1 MTLLLPL
8 LMLGVAVAADQPQ
21 PAGGDQRPVVST
33 IKTGTTPALA
43 IRRPF
48 TMSQSEN
55 PFVSGDHA
63 AKSVS
68 TSSQDDPR
76 KAETCF
82 TMRSYFF
89 EREDDQ
95 GMQFLGMTKCDPG
108 RAVTQKHV
116 RGVPRLIPA
125 N

>member
-8 LMLGVAVAADQPQ
+8 LMLGVAAADQPQ
-21 PAGGDQRPVVST
+21 SVAGDQRAVVAVIRNGSLPEFV
-33 IKTGTTPALA
+33 TPK
-43 IRRPF
+43 PF
-48 TMSQSEN
+48 TMPESAN
-55 PFVSGDHA
+55 PFASEA
-63 AKSVS
+63 RSQKTS
-68 TSSQDDPR
+68 TDAQDEAR
-76 KAETCF
+76 KQTCY

-95 GMQFLGMTKCDPG
+95 GMTFVGMTRCDPG

-116 RGVPRLIPA
+116 RGRVRLVPA